1 MGGMSE
7 AAVRRV
13 LGQMGEETLLASQ
26 RAVPAK
32 LLASGFRFLHP
43 HVRPAIAASLAYQPP
58 VQPQLG

>member
-1 MGGMSE
+1 MGGE
-7 AAVRRV
+7 A
-13 LGQMGEETLLASQ
+13 LLASQ